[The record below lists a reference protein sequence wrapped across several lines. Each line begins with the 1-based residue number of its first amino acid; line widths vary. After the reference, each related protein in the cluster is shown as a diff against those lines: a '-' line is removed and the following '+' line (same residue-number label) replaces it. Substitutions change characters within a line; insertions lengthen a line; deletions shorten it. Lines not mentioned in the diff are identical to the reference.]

1 MIYELEESHVS
12 VYNVLVQLIISL
24 LVKEY
29 TYFPNPGLIISF
41 ERNWLQFYV
50 LVNTSYWNIYK
61 HLTFDTHST
70 GLFYAIII
78 QIVQIHYNH
87 S

>member
-1 MIYELEESHVS
+1 MPKRILQSNRYFELELEIMIYELEESHVR
-12 VYNVLVQLIISL
+12 VYNVLVQLIISP

-50 LVNTSYWNIYK
+50 LVNTIN
-61 HLTFDTHST
+61 
-70 GLFYAIII
+70 
-78 QIVQIHYNH
+78 
-87 S
+87 